1 MTYLL
6 GLDLFTW
13 ITLPILALF
22 VQLVKTAI
30 GMGWG
35 VIMSP
40 VLLALN
46 YDREIVVVSLLFCEL
61 ITSFGSSIAHYVF
74 NNVQLTRK
82 QEQLN
87 NTRRKPKAKGS
98 EITSLIESNS
108 LINEN
113 NANCA
118 SHKSDPNNNDDV
130 NDSNN
135 IVINNLDDN
144 KKALSLQGKDTSIT
158 VRNKDDITNS
168 EEDDDDSD
176 SDTILPKEGTDCC
189 INSFRKLSVD
199 TQIIIILSS
208 LGAIGGIASV
218 TVSST
223 SKQSN
228 TAKFCIKLY
237 VGISLITIGT
247 FMFIAKVYKRKQLKR
262 KGQKPGEKSSDNE
275 GSQDDTIV
283 NTIKIWKVLLI
294 GVWTGFNKG
303 ISGSGGGPITV
314 NGLVLSGRPER
325 NAIGVAPFCEIIV
338 CGICTISY
346 FASNYVL
353 EGFSG
358 LGKYYSL
365 VPPLLTGALPAI
377 PIAAFITK
385 HMKRKPLQI
394 IIPFFA
400 IFLGLFSIIQ
410 TSLDWYGYWPHWDR

>member
-6 GLDLFTW
+6 GLDVFTW
-13 ITLPILALF
+13 VALPILALF

-61 ITSFGSSIAHYVF
+61 ITSFGSSIAHYLF
-74 NNVQLTRK
+74 HNVQLTRK
-82 QEQLN
+82 QEKLYSIQPQP
-87 NTRRKPKAKGS
+87 TEKS
-98 EITSLIESNS
+98 EITALIDPDSPLKESGESN
-108 LINEN
+108 
-113 NANCA
+113 
-118 SHKSDPNNNDDV
+118 NNNSNNSNEDHENGKGPSSAFQERAIKRINSETSITIRKEIDDDDD
-130 NDSNN
+130 NNGNERNSSNNN
-135 IVINNLDDN
+135 IVNE
-144 KKALSLQGKDTSIT
+144 S
-158 VRNKDDITNS
+158 TNCR
-168 EEDDDDSD
+168 
-176 SDTILPKEGTDCC
+176 LK
-189 INSFRKLSVD
+189 SFQRLSVD
-199 TQIIIILSS
+199 TQIIIILST

-223 SKQSN
+223 SKQSD

-237 VGISLITIGT
+237 VGISLIVIGL
-247 FMFIAKVYKRKQLKR
+247 FMFIAKMHKRKQLKKKAR
-262 KGQKPGEKSSDNE
+262 SVGGKNSEDEEGE
-275 GSQDDTIV
+275 DDVGV

-294 GVWTGFNKG
+294 GAWTGFNKG

-338 CGICTISY
+338 CGICTVSY
-346 FASNYVL
+346 FVSNYVL
-353 EGFSG
+353 EGLSG
-358 LGKYYSL
+358 LIKYYSL

-400 IFLGLFSIIQ
+400 IFLGTFSIIQ
-410 TSLDWYGYWPHWDR
+410 TTLDWYDLWPHWDR